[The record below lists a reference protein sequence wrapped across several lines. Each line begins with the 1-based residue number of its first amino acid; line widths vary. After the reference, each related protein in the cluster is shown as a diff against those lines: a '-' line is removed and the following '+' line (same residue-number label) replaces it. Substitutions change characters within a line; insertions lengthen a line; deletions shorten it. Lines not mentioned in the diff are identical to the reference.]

1 MPAVAVQSEARVT
14 EADRAFLLAV
24 RRDLVRALAEI
35 EKRLGL
41 AARHCTDCPLRR

>member
-1 MPAVAVQSEARVT
+1 MQSLADYPVPTT
-14 EADRAFLLAV
+14 EAERAFLLAV